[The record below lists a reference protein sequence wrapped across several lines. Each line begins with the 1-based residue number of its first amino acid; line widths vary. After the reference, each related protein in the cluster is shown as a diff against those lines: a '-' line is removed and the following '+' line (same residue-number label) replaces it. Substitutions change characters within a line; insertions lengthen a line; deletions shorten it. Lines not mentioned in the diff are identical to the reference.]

1 MVPSNQKLTVAEVA
15 AELRCTRVTIYRLMA
30 SGDLPYVQM
39 SERTRRVTREQLDK
53 FIQSRSVN

>member
-1 MVPSNQKLTVAEVA
+1 MAPINQKLTVAEVA

-53 FIQSRSVN
+53 FIESRSVN